1 MSVFSKSNAKKMVL
15 ASVLLVG
22 MSGVLSACSKEEH
35 HEVSAVDKVEEAQEI
50 ALANAPEPVIVD
62 LPEATAAS
70 TDEQAADGTATDEA
84 SAEGAEGTAT
94 PEDMEKEAD
103 AIEEAASLGEP
114 VPSDVVDG
122 GTEEAAQ

>member
-1 MSVFSKSNAKKMVL
+1 MTVFTNTNIKKALLSVAVVL
-15 ASVLLVG
+15 G
-22 MSGVLSACSKEEH
+22 MSTLMTACSKEH
-35 HEVSAVDKVEEAQEI
+35 HEVPAVDKVEEAQEI

-70 TDEQAADGTATDEA
+70 TDEQATDGTATDEA